1 MNKKSITEKF
11 KYWLTR
17 SSVNKVTRTFKYIV
31 LAELLLL
38 IITIMCLCS
47 IIKLKKENKQLKKE
61 LNVQVEYIDD
71 IHANVLDP
79 LGL

>member
-17 SSVNKVTRTFKYIV
+17 SSVNTVTRTFKYII

-47 IIKLKKENKQLKKE
+47 VIKLKKENKQLKKE